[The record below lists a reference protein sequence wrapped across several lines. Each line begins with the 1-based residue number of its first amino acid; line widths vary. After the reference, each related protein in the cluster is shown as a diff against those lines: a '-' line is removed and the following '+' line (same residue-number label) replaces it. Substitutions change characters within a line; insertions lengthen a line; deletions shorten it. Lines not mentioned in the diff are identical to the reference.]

1 MLNLNESSGG
11 FQNQKH
17 KEPQREGGAFKGNG
31 GNLPRG
37 QPRDCA
43 AWRLIAQLSPGPTPR
58 CRATMEDK
66 MARGIDLTLQMSFL
80 LGVERT
86 IYVPRLHFC

>member
-1 MLNLNESSGG
+1 MPNLNESSGG

-17 KEPQREGGAFKGNG
+17 KGPRREGGAFEGNG
-31 GNLPRG
+31 GNLPGG
-37 QPRDCA
+37 QTGDWV

-86 IYVPRLHFC
+86 IYVPRLRFC